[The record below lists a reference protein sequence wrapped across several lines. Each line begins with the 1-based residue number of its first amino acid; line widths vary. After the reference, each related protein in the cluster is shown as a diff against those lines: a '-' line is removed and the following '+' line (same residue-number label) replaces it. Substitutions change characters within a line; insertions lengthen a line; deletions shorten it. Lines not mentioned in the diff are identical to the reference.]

1 MKKPFLPCLLF
12 LWMGGCTAPVPKSA
26 DVPDSRPAVTLADGS
41 RCLRPADYEQLRDT
55 ENASRLRVLFLGN
68 GRAEDWMP
76 SLREW
81 KVGYGEADAMF
92 FENCK
97 AWEEKSLAGPDLDR
111 SRMIY
116 LAIRQQLL
124 DDGIRRWL
132 SAGSIEDAGKLCLVI
147 FGSNTDN
154 PKNFT
159 RLVPG
164 DTSVDDCAL
173 MAHKLGASRVL
184 LGCTDGRWKNRW
196 SAEPIEAGPLGTKD
210 RRLDLKRKNRI
221 PEINCAWNSV

>member
-1 MKKPFLPCLLF
+1 MRKTFLCCLLL
-12 LWMGGCTAPVPKSA
+12 LWMGGCTTPAPKSP
-26 DVPDSRPAVTLADGS
+26 DVVDQRPVVTLADGS
-41 RCLRPADYEQLRDT
+41 RCAQPADFDLLRDT
-55 ENASRLRVLFLGN
+55 ENTARLRELFLSDGKP
-68 GRAEDWMP
+68 EEWMP
-76 SLREW
+76 RLREW
-81 KVGYGEADAMF
+81 KIGYGEADAIF
-92 FENCK
+92 YESCK
-97 AWEEKSLAGPDLDR
+97 AWQGKSVAKPVLDR
-111 SRMIY
+111 HRVNY
-116 LAIRQQLL
+116 LALRQQLL
-124 DDGIRRWL
+124 DDGIKKWL
-132 SAGSIEDAGKLCLVI
+132 TAGRIEDAGKLCLVI
-147 FGSNTDN
+147 FGDETGN

-210 RRLDLKRKNRI
+210 RRLDLTRKNRI